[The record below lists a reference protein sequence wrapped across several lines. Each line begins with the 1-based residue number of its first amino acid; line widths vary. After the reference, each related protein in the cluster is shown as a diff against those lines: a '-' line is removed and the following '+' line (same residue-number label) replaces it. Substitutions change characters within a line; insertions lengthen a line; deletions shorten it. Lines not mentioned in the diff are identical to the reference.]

1 MEEPEDQDCMLE
13 YMVEAAARTK
23 RAPNW
28 SSDQAN
34 TLKGINQTTFKF
46 RLLQSNIR

>member
-1 MEEPEDQDCMLE
+1 MEEQEDQECMLE
-13 YMVEAAARTK
+13 YMEEPAARTK

-34 TLKGINQTTFKF
+34 ALKGVNQSTFKF

>member
-1 MEEPEDQDCMLE
+1 MEEQEDQECMLE
-13 YMVEAAARTK
+13 YMEEPVARTK

-34 TLKGINQTTFKF
+34 ALKGVNQSTFKF